1 MKLPVDP
8 RPIRARLRA
17 RLLACAASVALLAG
31 CAVGPNFLTPEGP
44 VETSYLVGRG
54 PNGANGDSVAG
65 RKIEHGA
72 DISAEWWEAF
82 RSRKLSDLIRDGL
95 THNADVGAAEAALR
109 VAQANALAQR
119 GALFPVVGA
128 GFDANRQKIS
138 NIVSSNVASNAEL
151 YSLHTAQVTVAFVPD
166 IWGGTRRQIESADAL
181 AEMQFFQ
188 REGTYLTLSSN
199 IALAAVEE
207 ARLLGQ
213 IAVLRRSIELQS
225 QLLGI
230 LKKQNDEGQ
239 IAMTDVVAQE
249 SAVAQAKLLLVPVEK
264 QFAQQHNLI
273 AQLTG
278 RLPSAVPVAH
288 FQLSSFTLPRKLPL
302 SLPADLVRQRPDIR
316 AAEASLRSANA
327 QIGVAIANRLPQIT
341 LTGNAGSTAA
351 SLSQLFSPGTGM
363 WMIAGSL
370 AQTVF
375 DAGTL
380 QNRQVA
386 AEAAAAQSV
395 EQYRGVVLAAFRNVA
410 DVLRALQAD
419 ARAID
424 AATAAERS
432 SSRYIELV
440 RKQVELGQVNIA
452 TLITAQQAY
461 LQSSLARVDAQAARL
476 SDTVALFQALGGG
489 WWNRIDPLSGEV
501 LADSPVQQASSQS
514 K

>member
-1 MKLPVDP
+1 MKPWGNSQ
-8 RPIRARLRA
+8 RART
-17 RLLACAASVALLAG
+17 RLLPCAVLAALVAG

-44 VETSYLVGRG
+44 AEANYLVGRG

-65 RKIEHGA
+65 RKIEPGA
-72 DISAEWWEAF
+72 DIPTEWWEVF
-82 RSRKLSDLIRDGL
+82 RSRKLSGLIRDGL
-95 THNADVGAAEAALR
+95 THNADAGAAEAALR
-109 VAQANALAQR
+109 VAQANARAQR

-138 NIVSSNVASNAEL
+138 TIVSSGVTSNAEL
-151 YSLHTAQVTVAFVPD
+151 YSLHTGQVTVSFVPD
-166 IWGGTRRQIESADAL
+166 IWGGTRRQIESAEAL

-188 REGTYLTLSSN
+188 REGTYLTLASN

-278 RLPSAVPVAH
+278 RLPSAVPVTH

-386 AEAAAAQSV
+386 AEAAAAQAV

-424 AATAAERS
+424 AAVAAERS

-452 TLITAQQAY
+452 VLITAQQAY

-489 WWNRIDPLSGEV
+489 WWNRIDPLNGEV
-501 LADSPVQQASSQS
+501 LADSAVQQTVSQAQ
-514 K
+514 

>member
-1 MKLPVDP
+1 MKQPVDV
-8 RPIRARLRA
+8 LSMRA
-17 RLLACAASVALLAG
+17 RLLACAALATLVTG
-31 CAVGPNFLTPEGP
+31 CAVGPNFVTPEGP
-44 VETSYLVGRG
+44 AEPAYLTGRG
-54 PNGANGDSVAG
+54 PNGAKGDAVAG

-72 DISAEWWEAF
+72 DIPAEWWETF

-128 GFDANRQKIS
+128 GFDANRQQIS

-151 YSLHTAQVTVAFVPD
+151 YSLHTAQVTVSFVPD
-166 IWGGTRRQIESADAL
+166 IWGGTRRQIESAEAL
-181 AEMQFFQ
+181 AEMQLFQ

-199 IALAAVEE
+199 IALAAIEE

-213 IAVLRRSIELQS
+213 IGVLRRSIDLQT
-225 QLLGI
+225 QLLNI

-316 AAEASLRSANA
+316 AAEANLRSANA

-363 WMIAGSL
+363 WTIAGSL

-375 DAGTL
+375 DAGML
-380 QNRQVA
+380 QNRQAA
-386 AEAAAAQSV
+386 AEAAAAQAV

-424 AATAAERS
+424 AAVSAERS

-489 WWNRIDPLSGEV
+489 WWNRIDPLTGE
-501 LADSPVQQASSQS
+501 LPANSPLQQNALEPQ
-514 K
+514 